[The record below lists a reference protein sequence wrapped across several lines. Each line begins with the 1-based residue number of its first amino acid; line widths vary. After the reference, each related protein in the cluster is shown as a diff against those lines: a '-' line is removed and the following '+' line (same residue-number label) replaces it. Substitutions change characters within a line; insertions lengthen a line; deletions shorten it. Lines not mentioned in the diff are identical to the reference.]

1 MSSIHQNP
9 KIALPE
15 VQSHNTLP
23 PAKMRALIALYHQAD
38 DWITEE
44 NLMERID
51 KAFIPDRESTSAI
64 VDSTGIS
71 GPRMVS
77 YDEIEKAKRE
87 VLAAPKMSQWDS
99 KAGASLKEKTHG
111 TNVDSWTNNRATR
124 ERKVIEA
131 LYGVVISPD
140 GKSLLPGLEVV
151 KESTNMLKEFAK
163 DDEEE

>member
-1 MSSIHQNP
+1 
-9 KIALPE
+9 
-15 VQSHNTLP
+15 
-23 PAKMRALIALYHQAD
+23 MRALIALYHQAD

-51 KAFIPDRESTSAI
+51 KAFIPDRESTSAA

-77 YDEIEKAKRE
+77 YDEIDRAKKE

-99 KAGASLKEKTHG
+99 TAGASLKEKTHG

-131 LYGVVISPD
+131 LYGVVISTD
-140 GKSLLPGLEVV
+140 GTSLLPGLEVV
-151 KESTNMLKEFAK
+151 KESTNTLKEFAK
-163 DDEEE
+163 DDEENDIFEEYSGEEPRL